1 MYQLRNSVSV
11 AYMRESEDGKRM
23 VIVKLNPINKDDLK
37 VGDVIGV
44 AREIRCGWGAS
55 FRHFMVY
62 PAKIIRITPK
72 RTKIET
78 DKFGEHDKYETFYKY
93 DSEAIKES
101 EMAKKF
107 NEIRDGVYAIEDFK
121 SRRGLRVIKDEDLD
135 TLSEHINAVAE
146 ILKGY
151 GKRGRNE

>member
-1 MYQLRNSVSV
+1 
-11 AYMRESEDGKRM
+11 M
-23 VIVKLNPINKDDLK
+23 VIGKLNPINKDDLK
-37 VGDVIGV
+37 VGDVVGV
-44 AREIRCGWGAS
+44 AREVRCGWGTN

-78 DKFGEHDKYETFYKY
+78 DIGEYDKHEVFYKY

-107 NEIRDGVYAIEDFK
+107 KEIRDGVYAIEDFK
-121 SRRGLRVIKDEDLD
+121 SKRGMRVIKDEDLD
-135 TLSEHINAVAE
+135 TLSEHINAVVGV
-146 ILKGY
+146 LKRY
-151 GKRGRNE
+151 GK

>member
-1 MYQLRNSVSV
+1 
-11 AYMRESEDGKRM
+11 M
-23 VIVKLNPINKDDLK
+23 VIGKLNPINKDDLK
-37 VGDVIGV
+37 VGDVVGV
-44 AREIRCGWGAS
+44 AREVRCGWGTN
-55 FRHFMVY
+55 FRHVMVY
-62 PAKIIRITPK
+62 PAKIVRITPK

-78 DKFGEHDKYETFYKY
+78 DIGEYDKHEVFYKY

-107 NEIRDGVYAIEDFK
+107 KEIKDGAYVIEDFK

-146 ILKGY
+146 ILKTY
-151 GKRGRNE
+151 GK

>member
-1 MYQLRNSVSV
+1 MYQLHNSVPV
-11 AYMRESEDGKRM
+11 AYMGKVRM
-23 VIVKLNPINKDDLK
+23 EMGKLSPINKDDLK

-44 AREIRCGWGAS
+44 AREVQCGWGTS
-55 FRHFMVY
+55 FRHVFVY

-78 DKFGEHDKYETFYKY
+78 DKFGEHDKHEVFYKY

-107 NEIRDGVYAIEDFK
+107 KEINDGVYIIENFEL
-121 SRRGLRVIKDEDLD
+121 RRGLRVIKDEDLD

-146 ILKGY
+146 VLKRY
-151 GKRGRNE
+151 GK

>member
-1 MYQLRNSVSV
+1 MSV
-11 AYMRESEDGKRM
+11 AYMGKVRM
-23 VIVKLNPINKDDLK
+23 EMGKLNPINKDDLK
-37 VGDVIGV
+37 VGDVVGI
-44 AREIRCGWGAS
+44 AREVRCGWGTS
-55 FRHFMVY
+55 FRHVMVY

-93 DSEAIKES
+93 DSDAIKEN

-107 NEIRDGVYAIEDFK
+107 NEIRDGVYVVEDFK
-121 SRRGLRVIKDEDLD
+121 SRYGLKVIKDEDLD

-146 ILKGY
+146 VLKRY
-151 GKRGRNE
+151 GK

>member
-1 MYQLRNSVSV
+1 M
-11 AYMRESEDGKRM
+11 G
-23 VIVKLNPINKDDLK
+23 KLNLINKDDLK
-37 VGDVIGV
+37 VGDVVGV
-44 AREIRCGWGAS
+44 AREVRCGWRAN
-55 FRHFMVY
+55 FRHVMVY

-101 EMAKKF
+101 EMAKRFK
-107 NEIRDGVYAIEDFK
+107 EIRDGVYAIEDFK

>member
-1 MYQLRNSVSV
+1 MYQLHNSVPV
-11 AYMRESEDGKRM
+11 AYMGKVRM
-23 VIVKLNPINKDDLK
+23 TMRKLNPINKDDLK
-37 VGDVIGV
+37 VGDVVGI
-44 AREIRCGWGAS
+44 AREIRCGWGTS
-55 FRHFMVY
+55 FRHVMVY

-78 DKFGEHDKYETFYKY
+78 DKFGVHNKYEPFYKY
-93 DSEAIKES
+93 DSEAIKEN

-146 ILKGY
+146 ILKRY
-151 GKRGRNE
+151 GK

>member
-1 MYQLRNSVSV
+1 
-11 AYMRESEDGKRM
+11 M
-23 VIVKLNPINKDDLK
+23 VIGKLNPINKDDLK
-37 VGDVIGV
+37 VGDVVGV
-44 AREIRCGWGAS
+44 AREVRCGGGAN
-55 FRHFMVY
+55 FRHVMVY

-107 NEIRDGVYAIEDFK
+107 NEIRDGVDAIEVFR
-121 SRRGLRVIKDEDLD
+121 SSRGLRVIKDEDLD
-135 TLSEHINAVAE
+135 TLSEHINAIAE
-146 ILKGY
+146 ILKSY
-151 GKRGRNE
+151 EKL

>member
-1 MYQLRNSVSV
+1 
-11 AYMRESEDGKRM
+11 M
-23 VIVKLNPINKDDLK
+23 VITKLNPINKDDLK
-37 VGDVIGV
+37 VGDVVGV
-44 AREIRCGWGAS
+44 AREVRCGWGAN
-55 FRHFMVY
+55 FRHVMVY

-107 NEIRDGVYAIEDFK
+107 KEIRDGVYAIEDFK
-121 SRRGLRVIKDEDLD
+121 SSRGLRVIKDEDLD
-135 TLSEHINAVAE
+135 VLSEHINAVAE
-146 ILKGY
+146 VLKRY
-151 GKRGRNE
+151 GK